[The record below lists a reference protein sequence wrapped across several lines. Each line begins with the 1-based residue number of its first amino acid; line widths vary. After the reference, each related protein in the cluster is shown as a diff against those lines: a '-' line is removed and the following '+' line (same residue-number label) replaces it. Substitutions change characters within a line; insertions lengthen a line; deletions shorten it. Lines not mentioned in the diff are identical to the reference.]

1 MKGKYM
7 RPVSHIYF
15 YEGEQRVFGKGPCM
29 LLCAIEEKGSLRAA
43 AASMGLSYSKATQMV
58 HRAEEAFGFPLTEK
72 TIGGKGGGGSQLTE
86 EARVLVEKFKAY
98 EEACHEA
105 TTKLYE
111 EYFSK

>member
-1 MKGKYM
+1 M

-15 YEGEQRVFGKGPCM
+15 YQDDQRIFGKGPCM
-29 LLCAIEEKGSLRAA
+29 LLCAIDEKGSLRAA
-43 AASMGLSYSKATQMV
+43 ASSMGLSYSKALQMIQ
-58 HRAEEAFGFPLTEK
+58 RAEAAFGFPLTEK
-72 TIGGKGGGGSQLTE
+72 TIGGKGGGGSQLTA
-86 EARVLVEKFKAY
+86 EARDLIKKFQAY